1 MSYLNFKNI
10 IIYRLYRD
18 VDLSPKTIETQLA
31 PFVLTP
37 CSSQDLAKVGWV
49 SPLGNNGS
57 ALVHAVNGQLILCA
71 KKEEKIL
78 PPTVISQELQ
88 KKVEKLEGEQ
98 HRKLKKTEKD
108 SLKDEVL
115 QSLLPRAFSRF
126 TNTFLWLDTVNNLII
141 ANAASP
147 KRAEDTLALLRK
159 SLGSLPVV
167 PLTMENPIELTLT
180 EWVRSGQPPTGFT
193 LQDEAQLKAI
203 LEEGGVISCK
213 KQDLCGDEIATNI
226 EAGKLVTKLA
236 LEWRE
241 RITFSLTDTGS
252 LKKLKFAESLLE
264 QNDDID
270 REDFSARFDADAV
283 LLTGELSALISDLIN
298 VLGGELDR
306 STSNKNNDWVDIGGT
321 ERPHDDLYPDAV
333 NFVRETG
340 RASISGLQR
349 KFRIG
354 YNRGAWLI
362 ERMQVDG
369 IVSTPGPDG
378 TRSVKDR
385 GDA

>member
-1 MSYLNFKNI
+1 MSYLTFKNI
-10 IIYRLYRD
+10 IIYRLSRD
-18 VDLSPKTIETQLA
+18 DDLSPENIETHLA
-31 PFVLTP
+31 PFALTP
-37 CSSQDLAKVGWV
+37 CGSQDLAKVGWV
-49 SPLGNNGS
+49 SPMGKKGESLF
-57 ALVHAVNGQLILCA
+57 HAVNGQVILCA

-78 PPTVISQELQ
+78 PPAVISQELQ
-88 KKVEKLEGEQ
+88 KKIEKLEGEQ

-126 TNTFLWLDTVNNLII
+126 TNTLLWIDTVNSLII
-141 ANAASP
+141 VNAASSR
-147 KRAEDTLALLRK
+147 RAEDTLALLRK

-180 EWVRSGQPPTGFT
+180 EWVRSGLPPAGFT

-241 RITFSLTDTGS
+241 RISFSLTDTGS
-252 LKKLKFAESLLE
+252 IKKLKFNESLLE

-270 REDFSARFDADAV
+270 REDFAARFDADTV

-306 STSNKNNDWVDIGGT
+306 STSSKNNDWVDIDGT
-321 ERPHDDLYPDAV
+321 ERSHDDLYPDAV